1 MKMLYTKV
9 VTKAALNTQGKSI
22 SKIVRKEPKTS
33 YGLIHHFLKPL
44 KVTLQNHFSDYR

>member
-9 VTKAALNTQGKSI
+9 VTKVALNTQGKSI